1 MAATSFHEVV
11 FPLAIALQGRG
22 GPRRK
27 TDIVTTGS
35 GREER
40 NAKWAQSRRF
50 YDAGSGVKTL
60 ADLGQLIAFFEE
72 RRGRLYG
79 FRWRDRMDDRSCSP
93 GFTPA
98 ATDQPVGTGDGA
110 TRIFQL
116 TKIYGGQFAPY
127 RRAIAKPVEG
137 TVMLAVNGAG
147 VEAGVAYECDPTTG
161 MITFRANSIPPFG
174 AKITSGFRFHVP
186 VRFDTD
192 ELSID
197 LAAFVAGEVPS
208 IPLVEILP

>member
-1 MAATSFHEVV
+1 MAALSFHEVV
-11 FPLAIALQGRG
+11 FPLPIALQGRG

-60 ADLGQLIAFFEE
+60 ADLAQLIAFFEE

-93 GFTPA
+93 GMTPA
-98 ATDQPVGTGDGA
+98 SSDQMIGTGDGA

-116 TKIYGGQFAPY
+116 VKIYGGEFAPY
-127 RRAIAKPVEG
+127 RRVIRKPVKGSITIAINGTLLKEG
-137 TVMLAVNGAG
+137 VGYN
-147 VEAGVAYECDPTTG
+147 CDTTTG
-161 MITFRANSIPPFG
+161 LVTFNTNAIPSFG
-174 AKITSGFRFHVP
+174 SKITAGYRFDVP

-197 LAAFVAGEVPS
+197 LSAFIAGEVPS
-208 IPLVEILP
+208 IPLVEIWS

>member
-1 MAATSFHEVV
+1 MAATPFHEVV

-27 TDIVTTGS
+27 TDIVTAGS

-60 ADLGQLIAFFEE
+60 ADLSQLIAFFEE

-98 ATDQPVGTGDGA
+98 PTDQHIATGDGA
-110 TRIFQL
+110 TKIFQL
-116 TKIYGGQFAPY
+116 VKIYGGQFAPY
-127 RRAIAKPVEG
+127 RRTIRKPVEG
-137 TVMLAVNGAG
+137 TVVLAVNGTR
-147 VEAGVAYECDPTTG
+147 VEPGVAYECDSTNGLISFSPN
-161 MITFRANSIPPFG
+161 AIPRFG
-174 AKITSGFRFHVP
+174 AKITAGYKFDVP

-197 LAAFVAGEVPS
+197 LSAFIAGEIPS
-208 IPLVEILP
+208 IPLVEITV

>member
-1 MAATSFHEVV
+1 MVAKSFHEVV

-22 GPRRK
+22 GPRRR

-60 ADLGQLIAFFEE
+60 ADLAQLIAFFEE

-93 GFTPA
+93 GLTPA
-98 ATDQPVGTGDGA
+98 PTDQVIGTGDGA

-116 TKIYGGQFAPY
+116 SKTYGGAFAPY
-127 RRAIAKPVEG
+127 RRIISKPMEG
-137 TVMLAVNGAG
+137 SVIVAVNGAS
-147 VEAGVAYECDPTTG
+147 VQQGVAFDCDATNGTL
-161 MITFRANSIPPFG
+161 TFRAGQVPAFG
-174 AKITSGFRFHVP
+174 TKITAGFRFDVP

-197 LAAFVAGEVPS
+197 LSAFIAGEVPS
-208 IPLVEILP
+208 IPLVEIVV

>member
-11 FPLAIALQGRG
+11 FPLSIALQGRG

-27 TDIVTTGS
+27 TDIITTGS

-60 ADLGQLIAFFEE
+60 TDLAALIAFFEE
-72 RRGRLYG
+72 RRGRLFG

-98 ATDQPVGTGDGA
+98 ATDQIIGTGDGA
-110 TRIFQL
+110 TQLFQL
-116 TKIYGGQFAPY
+116 VKIYGGEFAPY
-127 RRAIAKPVEG
+127 RRPIKKPTQG
-137 TVMLAVNGAG
+137 SVMIAVNG
-147 VEAGVAYECDPTTG
+147 VVAQPDLAFTCDVTNGLIFFNATH
-161 MITFRANSIPPFG
+161 IPPFG
-174 AKITSGFRFHVP
+174 AKITAGYRFDVP

-197 LAAFVAGEVPS
+197 LQAFTAGEAPS
-208 IPLVEILP
+208 IPLVEIML

>member
-1 MAATSFHEVV
+1 MAASSFHEVV
-11 FPLAIALQGRG
+11 FPLAIALQSRG

-60 ADLGQLIAFFEE
+60 SDLATLIAFFEE

-93 GFTPA
+93 GFNPA
-98 ATDQPVGTGDGA
+98 ATDQIIGTGDGA
-110 TRIFQL
+110 TRFFQL
-116 TKIYGGQFAPY
+116 VKIYGGEFAHY
-127 RRAIAKPVEG
+127 RRTIRKPMQGSV
-137 TVMLAVNGAG
+137 LIAVNGITAK
-147 VEAGVAYECDPTTG
+147 VDQAYSCDPTTG
-161 MITFRANSIPPFG
+161 LVMFAANSIPPFG
-174 AKITSGFRFHVP
+174 AKITAGYRFDVP

-197 LAAFVAGEVPS
+197 LQAFTAGEVPS
-208 IPLVEILP
+208 IPLVEIMN

>member
-1 MAATSFHEVV
+1 MAALSFHEVV
-11 FPLAIALQGRG
+11 FPLPIALQGRG

-60 ADLGQLIAFFEE
+60 ADLAQLIAFFEE

-93 GFTPA
+93 GMAPA
-98 ATDQPVGTGDGA
+98 ASDQMIGTGDGS

-116 TKIYGGQFAPY
+116 VKIYGGDFAPY
-127 RRAIAKPVEG
+127 RRVIRKPVKG
-137 TVMLAVNGAG
+137 TVLLAVNGT
-147 VEAGVAYECDPTTG
+147 VQKETVAFDCDVSSG
-161 MITFRANSIPPFG
+161 LITFSPGNIPPFG
-174 AKITSGFRFHVP
+174 AKITAGYRFDVP

-197 LAAFVAGEVPS
+197 LSAFIAGEVPS
-208 IPLVEILP
+208 IPLVEIWS

>member
-1 MAATSFHEVV
+1 MASTDFHEVV

-60 ADLGQLIAFFEE
+60 ADLAQLIAFFEE

-98 ATDQPVGTGDGA
+98 PTDQHIATGDGA
-110 TRIFQL
+110 TKVFQL
-116 TKIYGGQFAPY
+116 VKIYGGQFAPY
-127 RRAIAKPVEG
+127 RRTIRKPVDG
-137 TVMLAVNGAG
+137 TVMLAVNGTR
-147 VEAGVAYECDPTTG
+147 VEPGVAYQCDPTTG
-161 MITFRANSIPPFG
+161 LIMFAPNAIPRFG
-174 AKITSGFRFHVP
+174 TKITAGFRFDVP

-192 ELSID
+192 ELSVD
-197 LAAFVAGEVPS
+197 LSAFIAGEVPS
-208 IPLVEILP
+208 IPLVEITG

>member
-60 ADLGQLIAFFEE
+60 ADLAELIAFFEE

-93 GFTPA
+93 GMTPSLG
-98 ATDQPVGTGDGA
+98 DQVIGTGDGT

-116 TKIYGGQFAPY
+116 VKTYGGNFAPY
-127 RRAIAKPVEG
+127 RRTIGKPVDG
-137 TVMLAVNGAG
+137 SVQIAINGAAAK
-147 VEAGVAYECDPTTG
+147 AGIAFDCDATSG
-161 MITFRANSIPPFG
+161 IVTFKPGSVPPSG
-174 AKITSGFRFHVP
+174 AIVTAGFRFDVP
-186 VRFDTD
+186 VRFDAD

-197 LAAFVAGEVPS
+197 LSAFIAGEVPS
-208 IPLVEILP
+208 IPLVEILA

>member
-1 MAATSFHEVV
+1 MAATSVHDVA

-40 NAKWAQSRRF
+40 NAEWAQSRRF

-60 ADLGQLIAFFEE
+60 ADLATLVAFFEE

-93 GFTPA
+93 GLTPA
-98 ATDQPVGTGDGA
+98 ATDQVIGTGDGS

-116 TKIYGGQFAPY
+116 CKIYGGRFAPY
-127 RRAIAKPVEG
+127 RRVINKPVDG
-137 TVMLAVNGAG
+137 SVVIAVNGAKAA
-147 VEAGVAYECDPTTG
+147 AGIGFDCDSSSG
-161 MITFRANSIPPFG
+161 LIIFRPNAIPPFG
-174 AKITSGFRFHVP
+174 ATITAGFRFDVP

-197 LAAFVAGEVPS
+197 LSAFIAGEVPS
-208 IPLVEILP
+208 IPLIEIQP

>member
-1 MAATSFHEVV
+1 MAAASFHEVS

-40 NAKWAQSRRF
+40 NAKWGQSRRF

-60 ADLGQLIAFFEE
+60 ADLATLVAFFEE

-93 GFTPA
+93 GLTPS
-98 ATDQPVGTGDGA
+98 ATDQVIGTGDGS

-116 TKIYGGQFAPY
+116 AKTYGGQFAPY
-127 RRAIAKPVEG
+127 RRVINKPVDG
-137 TVMLAVNGAG
+137 SVKIAVNGA
-147 VEAGVAYECDPTTG
+147 VAQAGVAFDCDPTGG
-161 MITFRANSIPPFG
+161 MVIFRTNAIPAFGTTITA
-174 AKITSGFRFHVP
+174 GFRFDVP

-197 LAAFVAGEVPS
+197 LSAFIAGEVPS
-208 IPLVEILP
+208 IPLVEIMP